1 MEGTSTRAPRIRKD
15 FCCVHQGRCWIYA
28 TRQVDVSLILRPI
41 RLSSLHRKPSSTT
54 IIRPEDNFSVAR
66 ATVHRRETRVESSGA
81 PRQGCTHGGDNAP
94 MRRRWCQHQHQ
105 RQQYQQQGSEYHGV
119 ASSAY
124 IQRRE
129 RRVSPRYDD
138 DDDVLLIMPL
148 RTPHLR
154 RGREIPPSV
163 YRSSS
168 SSFCVRLL
176 VRVRNSSFVAVS

>member
-1 MEGTSTRAPRIRKD
+1 MEGTSTGRINLRS
-15 FCCVHQGRCWIYA
+15 VHRRHWTYA
-28 TRQVDVSLILRPI
+28 IRQVNVPLILRPVI
-41 RLSSLHRKPSSTT
+41 VVATSQASSTT
-54 IIRPEDNFSVAR
+54 IIRPEHYFLAVR
-66 ATVHRRETRVESSGA
+66 AAVYRRETRVESSGA

-105 RQQYQQQGSEYHGV
+105 HQQYQQQGSEYHGV

-129 RRVSPRYDD
+129 RRVGPRYDD

-154 RGREIPPSV
+154 RGREISV
-163 YRSSS
+163 SVCRLSSS
-168 SSFCVRLL
+168 P
-176 VRVRNSSFVAVS
+176 